1 MTMTKRVMAQEIL
14 DRVHENYN
22 RSQKNTAQELPREIA
37 EKEPEKKYKPSKSF
51 QKIFSKILGDSQD
64 TGNKVNASEGFD
76 VKPERVRDED
86 KAVEVVSEMLEDRS
100 CPPQPGIVAE
110 PVRVEKA
117 ACVPAYLSVFE
128 RVSKAIETKDGAHE
142 GGGSP
147 EEERPTEQEEAPAKT
162 PVSVFEK
169 LSRKGNGS

>member
-1 MTMTKRVMAQEIL
+1 MTKRVMAQEIL

-22 RSQKNTAQELPREIA
+22 RSQKNTAQELPGEIA

-142 GGGSP
+142 GSGSP
-147 EEERPTEQEEAPAKT
+147 EEERPTEQEEAPVRT
-162 PVSVFEK
+162 PVSVFER

>member
-1 MTMTKRVMAQEIL
+1 M
-14 DRVHENYN
+14 
-22 RSQKNTAQELPREIA
+22 PGEIA

-64 TGNKVNASEGFD
+64 TDNKVNASEGFD

-128 RVSKAIETKDGAHE
+128 
-142 GGGSP
+142 
-147 EEERPTEQEEAPAKT
+147 
-162 PVSVFEK
+162 K

>member
-1 MTMTKRVMAQEIL
+1 MTKRVVAQEIL

-22 RSQKNTAQELPREIA
+22 RSQKNIAQELPREIA
-37 EKEPEKKYKPSKSF
+37 EKEPEKKYKPSENF

-100 CPPQPGIVAE
+100 CPPQLGLVAE

-128 RVSKAIETKDGAHE
+128 RVSKTIETKDGVHE

-147 EEERPTEQEEAPAKT
+147 EESPTEQEEAPAKK